1 LPEELAVKE
10 VVLLSEHPIK
20 HGGFSNI
27 YHGRYKNPDGE
38 HQEVALKVLKI
49 FEDQSDDRRNL
60 LHDKFTKEAL
70 VWHYL
75 RHKNIVKF
83 IGVDSTTFPSPARAM
98 VSPWMAQGSVLKYIA
113 ETSPVA
119 PYAVELLDDV
129 IKGLKYLHSVNIVHG
144 DLCGRNIL
152 IDARG
157 RACLTDFGL
166 AAFVESDVTIKS
178 STRSGSVRWM
188 APELLSPPPGVSFRR
203 TTASDLWAFGC
214 VCGEIWT
221 EGTTPFSHLSHEMG
235 IIFAFSDP
243 TNSPTEQPYQT
254 RPSDKRGT
262 LMPDRL
268 WELAQW
274 CWKYDASERP
284 AVQVVAD
291 MLAEMRRQKNPNA
304 LLLEEEDDDAPP
316 VASSSGPRH
325 VGSETS
331 SSANSVEYEA
341 PPSSSHVSSA
351 DAVDDNLSSIV
362 ASAKGKQ
369 RVVHFEDES
378 PAVVRFGPLLVTPDS
393 DYEDAF
399 FKIFEMLCELVSRR
413 ALVEPRSIHPYG
425 GEYIDL
431 HFRNELEANSFAM
444 TWTVHRFEP
453 YLECNAALIDAD

>member
-1 LPEELAVKE
+1 
-10 VVLLSEHPIK
+10 
-20 HGGFSNI
+20 
-27 YHGRYKNPDGE
+27 
-38 HQEVALKVLKI
+38 EVALKVLKI

-75 RHKNIVKF
+75 RHRNIVKF

-203 TTASDLWAFGC
+203 TTASDLWALGC

-221 EGTTPFSHLSHEMG
+221 EGTAPFSHLSHEMG

-243 TNSPTEQPYQT
+243 TNSPAEQPYQT

-284 AVQVVAD
+284 AV
-291 MLAEMRRQKNPNA
+291 
-304 LLLEEEDDDAPP
+304 
-316 VASSSGPRH
+316 
-325 VGSETS
+325 
-331 SSANSVEYEA
+331 
-341 PPSSSHVSSA
+341 
-351 DAVDDNLSSIV
+351 
-362 ASAKGKQ
+362 
-369 RVVHFEDES
+369 
-378 PAVVRFGPLLVTPDS
+378 
-393 DYEDAF
+393 
-399 FKIFEMLCELVSRR
+399 
-413 ALVEPRSIHPYG
+413 
-425 GEYIDL
+425 
-431 HFRNELEANSFAM
+431 
-444 TWTVHRFEP
+444 
-453 YLECNAALIDAD
+453 